1 MSAFWKPGSAVSA
14 ASSGPVPASAVTEA
28 VAGPAPEAPQ
38 PAYKMSANL
47 ADMKFMKR
55 KEEAAE
61 QNKEEGEKR
70 RKLLDATWTNP
81 TPQPLA
87 VAQQPQDGSGKLVCV
102 VEAVDLYSTLPG
114 RRSFG
119 GFNAVVERAYAN
131 ALNTSLDEPSMDVE
145 EESILKKYE
154 ELVSLPRGPN
164 QGKAKKPKA
173 PTAGIGQ
180 HGQKQ
185 QHQQQGNNNTQKQS
199 KG

>member
-1 MSAFWKPGSAVSA
+1 MSGFWKPGA
-14 ASSGPVPASAVTEA
+14 AEPAAVPAV
-28 VAGPAPEAPQ
+28 VAGPPAEPPQPPQ

-47 ADMKFMKR
+47 ANMKFMKR

-70 RKLLDATWTNP
+70 RKLLDAMWTNP
-81 TPQPLA
+81 TPQPIA
-87 VAQQPQDGSGKLVCV
+87 VAQQPRGGSGKLVCV

-119 GFNAVVERAYAN
+119 GFNAVVERHYSN
-131 ALNTSLDEPSMDVE
+131 ALNTSLDEPSGAMDVE

-173 PTAGIGQ
+173 PTGGIGQ
-180 HGQKQ
+180 HGQQVSKQ
-185 QHQQQGNNNTQKQS
+185 KKS
-199 KG
+199 KGSFLKQ